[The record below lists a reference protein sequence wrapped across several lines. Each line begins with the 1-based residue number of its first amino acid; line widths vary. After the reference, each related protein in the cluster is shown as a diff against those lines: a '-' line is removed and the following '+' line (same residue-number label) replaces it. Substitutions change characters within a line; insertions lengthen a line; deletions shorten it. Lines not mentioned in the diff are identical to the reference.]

1 MLRSSVISAVT
12 VHTRSAGGEDA
23 DFIVLCGVFKALRI
37 KTNPH
42 FLAEAVVH
50 RDLHRAFC
58 AYRFPKQ
65 MKVRDIGVAFKRV
78 AVRIFVVNSVILLR
92 KQGLYAVQVGKSD
105 MEQTDARV
113 LRDSLQPALL
123 QRRKRHCGR
132 VTQHRGQVPMQKL
145 PFAGF
150 ERRHNRRH
158 ALRKGSLAHQ
168 PLQLALGDAALHG
181 AFQNLGYRIVIHG
194 IQFAEYY
201 SFSPPPMPYRSYIAC
216 KSALNVFSAVLLEKR
231 IEVILDRKLL
241 IQGSISFVSKTS
253 AEKR

>member
-1 MLRSSVISAVT
+1 MDRSRCKSCHLPDLSDGTIVVT
-12 VHTRSAGGEDA
+12 
-23 DFIVLCGVFKALRI
+23 
-37 KTNPH
+37 P
-42 FLAEAVVH
+42 
-50 RDLHRAFC
+50 
-58 AYRFPKQ
+58 
-65 MKVRDIGVAFKRV
+65 
-78 AVRIFVVNSVILLR
+78 
-92 KQGLYAVQVGKSD
+92 
-105 MEQTDARV
+105 
-113 LRDSLQPALL
+113 
-123 QRRKRHCGR
+123 
-132 VTQHRGQVPMQKL
+132 
-145 PFAGF
+145 
-150 ERRHNRRH
+150 
-158 ALRKGSLAHQ
+158 LRKGSLAHQ